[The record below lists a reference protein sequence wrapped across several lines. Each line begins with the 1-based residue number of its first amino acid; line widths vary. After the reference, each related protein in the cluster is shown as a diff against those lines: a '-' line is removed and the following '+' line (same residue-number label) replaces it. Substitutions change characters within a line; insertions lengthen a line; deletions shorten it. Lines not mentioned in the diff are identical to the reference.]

1 MMWEMMMSRN
11 QIIPVT
17 LGRMVN
23 IHFHQWMHILRNR
36 VMNEKKV
43 EDLLNDVSGEYIY
56 TAEMDVI
63 SLE

>member
-23 IHFHQWMHILRNR
+23 IRFHQWMHILRNR